1 MRLTRLDVES
11 LPGVSGGFT
20 LEPRA
25 GVNVIVGPNTS
36 GKSSLVRAIRGLLWP
51 TATPGAVRHLLTAE
65 FASANDSITVSRR
78 ADGALIWTRDSH
90 EVASPRLPT
99 EHLRDRYELGL
110 LDLVERRGA
119 GGDRAFAAEI
129 RRQMTGGFDLDLTG
143 DRLFPRAP
151 GQTTKRLNEWRQAN
165 QNCAEHERL
174 YRDLHDRERR
184 LDTWRDE
191 WAEASAQGR
200 AAEAL
205 RAALAVEDAR
215 AALAAADERLATFP
229 PNLAAFRADD
239 QSSMS
244 VMRRRLEQAESEII
258 AGRRR
263 LDDTRARIESLHL
276 TRSADTPLPAAVE
289 ALIEAW
295 RNAEVARESAA
306 VALAGARRQHEIT
319 AAEMGDD
326 DEWTGDPD
334 RASLAKLARLF
345 VDAEE
350 ARARKMA
357 ADALLSER
365 LLNEGTAAAPT
376 EPAAVAVAA
385 LERWLAAPIM
395 SMAWP
400 LLAAGTGLTLLVV
413 PAVIHPSA
421 GDPPVLPMV
430 IGVLLIAAGI
440 AGSGRTWRARR
451 TRSERADEARRA
463 LAAAGLT
470 EAERALAAVDR
481 VAAAAAR
488 DHWRREATRHELIDA
503 WRSRL
508 NDDRERATGRLTAL
522 ESEAAAL
529 KKACGLG
536 GELSGRGVLHD
547 AETAARLREAV
558 AAEAR
563 VRTEWEKRA
572 ANEAERAERVR
583 AALAAAGEPVPADAA
598 AATATLRGW
607 QQRLENL
614 SALNRAAEQLQEQL
628 EEAAQRRD
636 GAVAD
641 LARSRAR
648 LSLAPDGTG
657 DDQVD
662 VLAGR
667 FPAWSEA
674 AEARETARAAVAARL
689 AAADPELLAL
699 PREAVAER
707 LAGADGAPAVATEL
721 LQRITTLDTEL
732 RAARSGRGLEQALA
746 ERDRTIERL
755 VDERSTARRAA
766 LAGWLLSDLR
776 EQHAATAQPVVL
788 QTAATLLR
796 RFTRG
801 RHRLE
806 LLGGTGVEAEFA
818 ALDEQ
823 TGQRQSLSELS
834 DGTRVQLLLAV
845 RLAFITAMESDEPLP
860 LFLDEALT
868 TTDLDRFAAMAGALA
883 ELAREQGR
891 QIFYLTSQSHDAG
904 AWRQALAERGLPEPH
919 VIDLAM
925 VRSLAGAATAEQLA
939 PPATP
944 AVPVPA
950 PGPDGLDAWRRAVG
964 VPPFDP
970 RLDAEAQH
978 VDWLLLDDAGLLYRL
993 TVAGASQVGPLF
1005 AAATDLVD
1013 AGVLDAPTEARLRE
1027 RYCALREFIVGW
1039 RRGRGRAVTPE
1050 DIDRSDVV
1058 SAAMRGPV
1066 LDLLARVEGD
1076 AAALKANLP
1085 AVPRLQDKIAERLVE
1100 HLREIGALDDE
1111 REILDETA
1119 VLTRVLGELGR
1130 RAAERAQSRPNP
1142 VEVRACVTRW
1152 WEAAAVSRFR
1162 GESNRTTPHGPQAAP
1177 TGSRG

>member
-1 MRLTRLDVES
+1 MRLTRLEVES

-51 TATPGAVRHLLTAE
+51 AATPGAARDLLTAE
-65 FASANDSITVSRR
+65 FAGANGSLTVSRR

-174 YRDLHDRERR
+174 HRDLHDRERR

-215 AALAAADERLATFP
+215 TALAAAEERVAMFP

-239 QSSMS
+239 QPSLS
-244 VMRRRLEQAESEII
+244 VMLKRVEQAESEIS

-263 LDDTRARIESLHL
+263 LDDTRARIEALRLS
-276 TRSADTPLPAAVE
+276 RRADTPLPAAVE

-306 VALAGARRQHEIT
+306 VALAGARRQHEIA

-326 DEWTGDPD
+326 NEWVGDPD
-334 RASLAKLARLF
+334 RAALAKLARLF

-365 LLNEGTAAAPT
+365 LLSEGVAAGPT

-400 LLAAGTGLTLLVV
+400 LLTAAAGLALLTV
-413 PAVIHPSA
+413 PALFRQSV
-421 GDPPVLPMV
+421 GGLPGLSMV
-430 IGVLLIAAGI
+430 IGTLLIAAGM

-451 TRSERADEARRA
+451 IRSARAEEARRA

-503 WRSRL
+503 WRIRL
-508 NDDRERATGRLTAL
+508 YDDRERATGRLTAL
-522 ESEAAAL
+522 ESEAADL

-536 GELSGRGVLHD
+536 GELNGRGVLHD
-547 AETAARLREAV
+547 AETAARLRESVAV
-558 AAEAR
+558 EAR
-563 VRTEWEKRA
+563 VRAELEKRA
-572 ANEAERAERVR
+572 ENEEERAARVH
-583 AALAAAGEPVPADAA
+583 AALTMAGEPMPADAA
-598 AATATLRGW
+598 AAGATLRDW
-607 QQRLENL
+607 QQRLKTL
-614 SALNRAAEQLQEQL
+614 SALNDTTDQLREQL
-628 EEAAQRRD
+628 EEAARRRD
-636 GAVAD
+636 SAAAD
-641 LARSRAR
+641 LARWRAR

-657 DDQVD
+657 DDQVA
-662 VLAGR
+662 VLADR
-667 FPAWSEA
+667 FPAWCEA
-674 AEARETARAAVAARL
+674 AEARDAARAALAARL

-707 LAGADGAPAVATEL
+707 LAGAESAPSVATEL
-721 LQRITTLDTEL
+721 LQRITALDTEL
-732 RAARSGRGLEQALA
+732 RAARAGRGLEQALA
-746 ERDRTIERL
+746 ERDRTVERL

-766 LAGWLLSDLR
+766 LAGWLLSNLR
-776 EQHAATAQPVVL
+776 EQHAATAQPAVL
-788 QTAATLLR
+788 ETAATLLR

-823 TGQRQSLSELS
+823 TGQHQSLAELS
-834 DGTRVQLLLAV
+834 DGTRAQLLLAV
-845 RLAFITAMESDEPLP
+845 RLAFITAMESGEPLP

-868 TTDLDRFAAMAGALA
+868 TTDLDRFAAMAGALG

-891 QIFYLTSQSHDAG
+891 QIFYLTSQPHDAG
-904 AWRQALAERGLPEPH
+904 AWRQALAGRGLPEPH
-919 VIDLAM
+919 VIDLAT

-939 PPATP
+939 PSAPP

-950 PGPDGLDAWRRAVG
+950 PGPDGLNAWRRAVG

-970 RLDAEAQH
+970 RLDAKAHH
-978 VDWLLLDDAGLLYRL
+978 VDWLLLDDAGLLHRL
-993 TVAGASQVGPLF
+993 TVAGASYVGPLL
-1005 AAATDLVD
+1005 AATTHLVD
-1013 AGVLDAPTEARLRE
+1013 AGVLDAPMEARLRE
-1027 RYCALREFIVGW
+1027 RICALEEFIAGW
-1039 RRGRGRAVTPE
+1039 RRGRGRAVTPD
-1050 DIDRSDVV
+1050 DIDRSGVV

-1076 AAALKANLP
+1076 AKALKANLP
-1085 AVPRLQDKIAERLVE
+1085 QVPRLQDKVTERLLE
-1100 HLREIGALDDE
+1100 HLRHSGALDELD
-1111 REILDETA
+1111 ILNENA
-1119 VLTRVLGELGR
+1119 VLTRVLGALGR
-1130 RAAERAQSRPNP
+1130 RASERAQPRPDP
-1142 VEVRACVTRW
+1142 VEVRACVGRW
-1152 WEAAAVSRFR
+1152 WAAAAVSRFR
-1162 GESNRTTPHGPQAAP
+1162 GGSDRTDPPGSQAAP